1 MRLVLLSGGS
11 GKRLWPLSNDTRAK
25 QFLKV
30 LDGPDGQKESMV
42 QRVWRQLEACGL
54 ASSAVI
60 ATSES
65 QKDLIRRQLGEEVPL
80 VMEPSRRDTFAAVA
94 LAASYLFSVEKASP
108 EEVIVMLPVDAFVDT
123 NFFENFELLEQLIQE
138 GTSDMVLMGV
148 RPVYPSTKYGYI
160 VPGSL
165 NEQTGA
171 FTVRAFTEKPDEA
184 TAKRLIDKQA
194 LWNCGVFGFTM
205 DYLLRILKEE
215 QLPFEYELL
224 KSQYHTIPEISFDY
238 RVVEKAEKVTVLQYE
253 GDWKDLGT
261 WNTLTEE
268 MAANQTGKGII
279 SESSVNTHLVN
290 ELDIPVAVI
299 DASNMVIVSS
309 PDGIIVA
316 NKESSSQIKELIKD
330 FRYPQMYEER
340 LWGWSRVLD
349 YAKYPD
355 GQMMITK
362 RILLERGKNSTL
374 HYHHNRDE
382 VWTVVRGEGEVAV
395 DNHMYRIKAGDVVHL
410 PAGTKHAL
418 RATIDLEIVEVQTGV
433 DISDEDTVR
442 IHDTWED
449 VLRAHN
455 GSAAKFIK

>member
-11 GKRLWPLSNDTRAK
+11 GKRLWPLSNDTRSK

-30 LDGPDGQKESMV
+30 LDGPDGEKESMV

-54 ASSAVI
+54 AASAVI

-65 QKDLIRRQLGEEVPL
+65 QKDLIRRQLGENVPL
-80 VMEPSRRDTFAAVA
+80 VMEPERRDTFAAVA

-123 NFFENFELLEQLIQE
+123 TFFENFELLEQLIHE
-138 GTSDMVLMGV
+138 GSSDMALMGV
-148 RPVYPSTKYGYI
+148 QPIYPSTKYGYI
-160 VPGSL
+160 VPDGW
-165 NEQTGA
+165 NEDTRA
-171 FTVRAFTEKPDEA
+171 FTVKAFTEKPDEA
-184 TAKRLIDKQA
+184 TAKQLIDRQA

-205 DYLLRILKEE
+205 GYLLRILEE
-215 QLPFEYELL
+215 EKLPFEYELL

-238 RVVEKAEKVTVLQYE
+238 RVVEKAEKVTVLKYE

-268 MAANQTGKGII
+268 MASNQTGKGII

-362 RILLERGKNSTL
+362 RILLESGKNSTL

-382 VWTVVRGEGEVAV
+382 VWTVVRGEGEIAV

-442 IHDTWED
+442 IHDTWDD

>member
-1 MRLVLLSGGS
+1 
-11 GKRLWPLSNDTRAK
+11 LSNDTRSK

-108 EEVIVMLPVDAFVDT
+108 EEVIVMLPVDAFVD
-123 NFFENFELLEQLIQE
+123 NSFFENFKLLERLIQE
-138 GTSDMVLMGV
+138 GTSSMALMGV

-160 VPGSL
+160 VPDSQ
-165 NEQTGA
+165 NKQTGV

-215 QLPFEYELL
+215 QMPFEYELL

-238 RVVEKAEKVTVLQYE
+238 RVVEKAEKVTVLKYE

-299 DASNMVIVSS
+299 DASNMVVVSS

-316 NKESSSQIKELIKD
+316 SKKASSQIKELIKD

-349 YAKYPD
+349 HAKYPD

-395 DNHMYRIKAGDVVHL
+395 DNHMHRIKAGDVVHL

-418 RATIDLEIVEVQTGV
+418 RATIDLEIVEVQTGI

-442 IHDTWED
+442 IHDTWDD

>member
-11 GKRLWPLSNDTRAK
+11 GKRLWPLSNDTRSK

-30 LDGPDGQKESMV
+30 LDGPDGEKESMV

-65 QKDLIRRQLGEEVPL
+65 QKDLIKRQLGENVPL
-80 VMEPSRRDTFAAVA
+80 VMEPERRDTFAAVA

-123 NFFENFELLEQLIQE
+123 SFFENFELLERLIQE
-138 GTSDMVLMGV
+138 GTSDMALIGV
-148 RPVYPSTKYGYI
+148 KPVYPSTKYGYI
-160 VPGSL
+160 VPGSRRKGT
-165 NEQTGA
+165 NA
-171 FTVRAFTEKPDEA
+171 FAVEAFTEKPGEDRARE
-184 TAKRLIDKQA
+184 LIECQA

-205 DYLLRILKEE
+205 AYLLSILEE
-215 QLPFEYELL
+215 EGLPFEYELL
-224 KSQYHTIPEISFDY
+224 KSQYHTVPKTSFDY

-268 MAANQTGKGII
+268 MAANQTGKGVI

-299 DASNMVIVSS
+299 DASDMVIVSS

-316 NKESSSQIKELIKD
+316 SKESSSQIKELIKD

-382 VWTVVRGEGEVAV
+382 VWTVVRGEGEIAV

-418 RATIDLEIVEVQTGV
+418 RATSDLEIVEVQTGM
-433 DISDEDTVR
+433 DISNDDIIR
-442 IHDTWED
+442 IHDTWDD

>member
-11 GKRLWPLSNDTRAK
+11 GKRLWPLSNDTRSK

-30 LDGPDGQKESMV
+30 LDGPDGEKESMV

-65 QKDLIRRQLGEEVPL
+65 QKDLIKRQLGENVPL
-80 VMEPSRRDTFAAVA
+80 VMEPERRDTFAAVA

-123 NFFENFELLEQLIQE
+123 SFFENFKLLERLIQE
-138 GTSDMVLMGV
+138 GTSDMALIGV
-148 RPVYPSTKYGYI
+148 KPVYPSTKYGYI
-160 VPGSL
+160 VPGSRRKDT
-165 NEQTGA
+165 NA
-171 FTVRAFTEKPDEA
+171 FVVEAFTEKPDEDRA
-184 TAKRLIDKQA
+184 RELIERQA

-205 DYLLRILKEE
+205 AYLLGILEE
-215 QLPFEYELL
+215 EGLPFEYELL
-224 KSQYHTIPEISFDY
+224 KSRYHTVPKTSFDY
-238 RVVEKAEKVTVLQYE
+238 RVVEKAEKITVLQYE

-268 MAANQTGKGII
+268 IAFSQTGKGII

-316 NKESSSQIKELIKD
+316 SKESSSQIKELIKD

-362 RILLERGKNSTL
+362 RIQLEAGKNSTL

-382 VWTVVRGEGEVAV
+382 VWTVVRGEGEIAV
-395 DNHMYRIKAGDVVHL
+395 DDHMYRIKAGDVVHL

-418 RATIDLEIVEVQTGV
+418 RATIDLEIVEVQTGI
-433 DISDEDTVR
+433 DISDDDTVR
-442 IHDTWED
+442 LHDTWDD

>member
-11 GKRLWPLSNDTRAK
+11 GKRLWPLSNDTRSK

-65 QKDLIRRQLGEEVPL
+65 QKDLIRRQLGEVVPL

-94 LAASYLFSVEKASP
+94 LAASYLFSVEQASP

-123 NFFENFELLEQLIQE
+123 TFFENFELLERLIQE
-138 GTSDMVLMGV
+138 GTSDMALMGV
-148 RPVYPSTKYGYI
+148 RPIYPSTKYGYI
-160 VPGSL
+160 VPGGR

-215 QLPFEYELL
+215 RMPFEYELL

-238 RVVEKAEKVTVLQYE
+238 RVVEKAEKVTVLKYE

-316 NKESSSQIKELIKD
+316 SKEASSQIKELIKD

-382 VWTVVRGEGEVAV
+382 VWTVVRGEGEIAV
-395 DNHMYRIKAGDVVHL
+395 DNRMYRIKAGDVVHL

-442 IHDTWED
+442 IHDTWDD